1 MIMFTWTETPLAE
14 MWHHIRYL
22 KSPSNVYNLLSGKIK
37 SNREEKWPESKKLK
51 QRSYEIAACIRQADE
66 YYSASETVGLVTQ
79 PLLQFYGIQAL
90 AKAVILSNN
99 SNTWLSDLSYHGLNT
114 RASKASPED
123 AEQLRAYS
131 TDPSSWLLEKEFAIT
146 NGGVFPELCRT
157 IKDAVPDKGQV
168 LRLKE
173 LLRVIPDLATIYYRH
188 YGEASHCF
196 YIYGRYQMIPN
207 IKMEVKFSRK
217 QNKYLDSIREVFPEF
232 NSGFKEI
239 SPKDRISGFRS
250 INGIKELPK
259 FCAVEKGTVAGEYLI
274 RPLSCGFYK
283 SFSVLYASMFILSIV
298 VRYKP
303 AFWMRV
309 VEGEQSG
316 SASIAE
322 ALCNIAKRRLPNDAL
337 EQIWHEDFTYATPG
351 YLT

>member
-1 MIMFTWTETPLAE
+1 MFTWTETPLSE
-14 MWHHIRYL
+14 MWHHLRYL
-22 KSPSNVYNLLSGKIK
+22 RSPSNVYELLSGKIK
-37 SNREEKWPESKKLK
+37 SKREEKWPESEELK

-66 YYSASETVGLVTQ
+66 YYSASETVGLVTE

-99 SNTWLSDLSYHGLNT
+99 SNTWLSDLNYHGLNT
-114 RASKASPED
+114 RASKATPED
-123 AEQLRAYS
+123 AEQLGAYS
-131 TDPSSWLLEKEFAIT
+131 TDSSLWSLEKEFAVT
-146 NGGVFPELCRT
+146 NGGVFRELCRAIEDT
-157 IKDAVPDKGQV
+157 VPDKGQV

-188 YGEASHCF
+188 YGEPSHCF
-196 YIYGRYQMIPN
+196 YIYGRYQMIPG

-217 QNKYLDSIREVFPEF
+217 QNEHLESIREVFPEF
-232 NSGFKEI
+232 NSGFEEI
-239 SPKDRISGFRS
+239 SPEDKISGFRS
-250 INGIKELPK
+250 LEGIKELPK
-259 FCAVEKGTVAGEYLI
+259 FCAIEKGTVAGEYLI

-316 SASIAE
+316 SASIAA

-337 EQIWHEDFTYATPG
+337 EQIWQEDFTYATPG